1 MDLDVIVAR
10 LLKKGALTMMYKN
23 LRGVLAFCL
32 FATAE
37 SLFGNTQI
45 PLASGIIYE
54 SSLPVVYID
63 FPGKASTITKDAYI
77 DAHMRILGNEN
88 YGGTGASLYDGSI
101 SIKGRGN
108 TTWRLPKKPYK
119 IKLDKKTNL
128 FGYGKNKHWVLLA
141 NYQDEC
147 LMRNK
152 IAYDLSGELGL
163 VQMESTWVDVVLN
176 GEYMGNYQLC
186 EHIRIGSSRIDIFN
200 WDDVIDDAD
209 ETNLEWLTDDPT
221 RNITGGYLFELS
233 HEYDE
238 VTKFKTDSGLKV
250 MVKEPEYLKT
260 NKEMLS
266 YVRDYWQSLE
276 DAWLSPDKHNEAG
289 ISWKEYVDVDS
300 MAAYWLVQE
309 IMGNRDAVYKS
320 RHAYKDKDA
329 PIVFGPVW
337 DFDWSSASA
346 MVDASSTGWK
356 VSLEHKVDNIF
367 KYWLADEEF
376 RSKAV
381 AAYAKL
387 KDYLNDMVASGGIL
401 DCYRSY
407 ILASARQN
415 EARWFFKRG
424 FEADFAAFQQFLS
437 SRIWWLD
444 RVLDS
449 EPSLARSVS
458 SLYGTTLSP
467 SGPFT
472 GARNVEYVGKV
483 LQGGRFV
490 GTINLKA
497 GKARANGLS
506 RVTGQFAGPDGRTN
520 RIKDKKISVGDSP
533 ALAIMSTKVYGKS
546 NTLAIRMSDQSF
558 VGMLGAYGVEGTSA
572 RDRLPDGK
580 YVFRMV
586 PFAKTVGEYQIS
598 LDELPLEKNVTVKG
612 AKWKVDKGL
621 KGDRAAALKLTGNA
635 RGGVFSGK
643 FKVHATKGR
652 RKKTFTASING
663 VISNGV
669 ARGVATIKRLGVS
682 CEVSLQLAE

>member
-1 MDLDVIVAR
+1 MMREDL
-10 LLKKGALTMMYKN
+10 G
-23 LRGVLAFCL
+23 GVLALCL
-32 FATAE
+32 LAAAQ

-45 PLASGIIYE
+45 PLASGMTYE

-63 FPGKASTITKDAYI
+63 FPGKASAITKDAYI
-77 DAHMRILGNEN
+77 DARMRILGNEK
-88 YGGTGASLYDGSI
+88 YGGTGACLYDGPI

-108 TTWRLPKKPYK
+108 TTWHLPKKPYK
-119 IKLDKKTNL
+119 IKLDKKANL
-128 FGYGKNKHWVLLA
+128 FGFGKNKHWVLLA

-152 IAYDLSGELGL
+152 IAYDLSNELGL

-176 GEYMGNYQLC
+176 GEYIGNYQLC

-200 WDDVIDDAD
+200 WDDVIGDAD
-209 ETNLEWLTDDPT
+209 ETNLGWLTDDPT

-238 VTKFKTDSGLKV
+238 ITKFKTDSGLKV

-266 YVRDYWQSLE
+266 YVRDFWQSLE
-276 DAWLSPDKHNEAG
+276 EAWLSPDKHNEAG
-289 ISWKEYVDVDS
+289 ISWKEYADVDS
-300 MAAYWLVQE
+300 MVAYWLVQE

-320 RHAYKDKDA
+320 RHAYKDVDA

-356 VSLEHKVDNIF
+356 VTLGHRVDNVF
-367 KYWLADEEF
+367 KYWLADAEF

-381 AAYAKL
+381 VAYARL
-387 KDYLNDMVASGGIL
+387 KDYLNDMVASGGLL
-401 DCYRSY
+401 DYYRSY
-407 ILASARQN
+407 ILASACQN

-424 FEADFAAFQQFLS
+424 FEADFAEFQHFLS

-444 RVLDS
+444 SVLDS
-449 EPSLARSVS
+449 EYSLERSVS
-458 SLYGTTLSP
+458 PLYGTALSP
-467 SGPFT
+467 SGSFT

-483 LQGGRFV
+483 LQCGRLV
-490 GTINLKA
+490 GTIKLKA
-497 GKARANGLS
+497 GKARSSALS
-506 RVTGQFAGPDGRTN
+506 RVTGQFVGPDGRTN
-520 RIKDKKISVGDSP
+520 SIKGKKIPVGDSP
-533 ALAIMSTKVYGKS
+533 ALAVMSTKVSGES
-546 NTLAIRMSDQSF
+546 NTLAIRISDQSF

-572 RDRLPDGK
+572 KDRLPNGK
-580 YVFRMV
+580 YVFRMA
-586 PFAKTVGEYQIS
+586 PFARTVGEYQIS
-598 LDELPLEKNVTVKG
+598 LDELPLEKNVTIKG
-612 AKWKVDKGL
+612 AKWKVENDSTSGS
-621 KGDRAAALKLTGNA
+621 ASTLKLTGSV

-643 FKVHATKGR
+643 FKVHAAKGR

-663 VISNGV
+663 VISNGE
-669 ARGVATIKRLGVS
+669 ARGVATIKSLGVS